1 MWWWT
6 MAALAAPTPAPAA
19 PEPII
24 EIVPTLTQG
33 QFRLSYAGRDGD
45 RIFVDGWEAGV
56 LPLQTELA
64 EGSHQ
69 FRLEGAQG
77 KLVVELYTKPV
88 AEQVVEVDLA
98 QKPEEE
104 VVQAQVGEDVKIH
117 QVVAPPPAPEEAKE
131 AEGPKEAESPK
142 EGAPAQPAADAD
154 KKEEAPAPAP

>member
-6 MAALAAPTPAPAA
+6 MAALAAPQSAPAA

-33 QFRLSYAGRDGD
+33 QFHLTYTGRDGD
-45 RIFVDGWEAGV
+45 RIFIDGWEAGV

-69 FRLEGAQG
+69 FRIEGAQG
-77 KLVVELYTKPV
+77 KLVVELYTAPV

-117 QVVAPPPAPEEAKE
+117 QIVAPPPTPEA
-131 AEGPKEAESPK
+131 PKEAEAPK
-142 EGAPAQPAADAD
+142 GDAPAQPAADAE
-154 KKEEAPAPAP
+154 KKDEAPAPAP